1 MDFTPN
7 QKYSLLSKM
16 GYTGP
21 MDSSQMENFIASN
34 PGAAAK
40 MGKFQRALTRGF
52 QTGGVVDPKN
62 RPYSGLGSPGQVI
75 PPAPP
80 SITPTTSTSDQTI
93 DSITTPEIPLPTF
106 TTPLVQKFQER
117 AGITPELIAQEKA
130 KVDTTKSAL
139 DAAQAK
145 MDQWAAFAAHPGYPI
160 VQKEFNE
167 AQAAYD
173 EANKTYQSLTDPKT
187 LLQPFQ
193 ADLAFAATTD
203 PSTLLRKQSVQTAGA
218 ASIPQGTGQI
228 GDAPQVAASL
238 ATAETVPIPDDID
251 TVTMD
256 ADKVTPEISS
266 AIESLE
272 AITGEVSK
280 EGTVRGQLESLMQ
293 DFEGGG
299 TPPWASGAM
308 RQAMGIMQQRGLGSS
323 SIAGQAV
330 VQSAMESALSIATQD
345 AATVAQFE
353 MANLNR
359 EQETV
364 IFKTQQKISGL
375 LSDSSAENAAR
386 QFNAASENQVN
397 QFVANL
403 QQTAAQFNAAQVNAI
418 SQFNAGQ
425 SNAMAQFNAEL
436 QSQREQFNA
445 NNALVIAQ
453 ANGNW
458 RQQTSLANAAAQNEA
473 NRIYAQQVNGLT
485 AASLDNYW
493 QEQRDKMSF
502 AFQESENEKTRAAN
516 LMIAQ
521 LQANNNVA
529 LQKMEQSSQN
539 KAAIGS
545 LAATALFGTGTSGG
559 FGGILGSIF

>member
-21 MDSSQMENFIASN
+21 MDSAQMENFIASN

-62 RPYSGLGSPGQVI
+62 KPYSGLGSSGQVT
-75 PPAPP
+75 PPTP
-80 SITPTTSTSDQTI
+80 PTTTPVEETTTE
-93 DSITTPEIPLPTF
+93 DSPETTEIPIPDLTSPRIKE
-106 TTPLVQKFQER
+106 LQEQK
-117 AGITPELIAQEKA
+117 GITPELLEQEKA

-145 MDQWAAFAAHPGYPI
+145 MDRWAAFAAHPGYAS
-160 VQKEFNE
+160 VKEEFDK

-173 EANKTYQSLTDPKT
+173 EANKTYQSLTDPEA
-187 LLQPFQ
+187 LLESLQ
-193 ADLAFAATTD
+193 ADIALGASTD
-203 PSTLLRKQSVQTAGA
+203 PSALLKKPDIVRAEA
-218 ASIPQGTGQI
+218 EEIAEGTGQL
-228 GDAPQVAASL
+228 GEAPQVGVTTIEAKE
-238 ATAETVPIPDDID
+238 ATTPEEISAETIE
-251 TVTMD
+251 
-256 ADKVTPEISS
+256 AEKVTP
-266 AIESLE
+266 AIAEELEGLE
-272 AITGEVSK
+272 AVTGEVSK

-364 IFKTQQKISGL
+364 IFKTQQKIAGL
-375 LSDSSAENAAR
+375 LSDQSVENAAR
-386 QFNAASENQVN
+386 QFNASSENQTK
-397 QFVANL
+397 QFMANL
-403 QQTAAQFNAAQVNAI
+403 EQNASQFNAAQVNAI
-418 SQFNAGQ
+418 SQFNAGEE
-425 SNAMAQFNAEL
+425 NATERFNTELKNQRDQFNAGN
-436 QSQREQFNA
+436 S
-445 NNALVIAQ
+445 LVIAQ
-453 ANGNW
+453 ANANW
-458 RQQTSLANAAAQNEA
+458 RQQISLADTAAQNEA
-473 NRIYAQQVNGLT
+473 NRVYTQQVNGLT

-502 AFQESENEKTRAAN
+502 AFQEAENEKTRASN

-545 LAATALFGTGTSGG
+545 LAATALFGTGTEGG
-559 FGGILGSIF
+559 FGGILSRF